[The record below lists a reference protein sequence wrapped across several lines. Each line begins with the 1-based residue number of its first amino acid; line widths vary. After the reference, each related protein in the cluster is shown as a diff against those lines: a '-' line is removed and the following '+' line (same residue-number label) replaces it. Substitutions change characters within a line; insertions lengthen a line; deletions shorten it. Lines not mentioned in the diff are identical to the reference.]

1 MSGHWNVLVFFSTL
15 FNFVLRKGKVLNY
28 PSASHSHSGQTTFCY
43 ITLDSDASES
53 RQGTGMHFAI
63 LALTPKHKMGAMMK
77 NSKEHTFFP
86 RRNQEKNDPKKLQ
99 VWQIANPYFISRGKN
114 LIRSARKV
122 GSIFFDSSPAHSST
136 LKFSEKFHGP
146 WKPLSPPKVG
156 TLLL

>member
-86 RRNQEKNDPKKLQ
+86 KEDSREKRPQKTSSLTNCK
-99 VWQIANPYFISRGKN
+99 
-114 LIRSARKV
+114 
-122 GSIFFDSSPAHSST
+122 SIFHFT
-136 LKFSEKFHGP
+136 RQ
-146 WKPLSPPKVG
+146 KPD
-156 TLLL
+156 

>member
-77 NSKEHTFFP
+77 NSKEHTFFSQGGIKRKTTP
-86 RRNQEKNDPKKLQ
+86 KNFKSDKLQ
-99 VWQIANPYFISRGKN
+99 IHIS
-114 LIRSARKV
+114 
-122 GSIFFDSSPAHSST
+122 
-136 LKFSEKFHGP
+136 FHEA
-146 WKPLSPPKVG
+146 K
-156 TLLL
+156 T